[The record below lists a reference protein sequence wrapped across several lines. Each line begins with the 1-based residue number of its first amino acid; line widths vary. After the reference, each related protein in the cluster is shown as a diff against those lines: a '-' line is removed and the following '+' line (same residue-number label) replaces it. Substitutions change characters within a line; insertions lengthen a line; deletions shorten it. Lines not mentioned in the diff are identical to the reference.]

1 MYLLPGRGTWHCRYE
16 DPEETPVPLQST
28 TLADICLAVF
38 AAHESICEVLD
49 PRPNSYLAL
58 PEEGA
63 LPTTSPTIVRDRRPK
78 SSCAA
83 GTRTTSQE
91 PL

>member
-38 AAHESICEVLD
+38 AVHESSLCAPYGPLPWTPISLS
-49 PRPNSYLAL
+49 PPLKPGTSPAALAL
-58 PEEGA
+58 DDC
-63 LPTTSPTIVRDRRPK
+63 SPSV
-78 SSCAA
+78 
-83 GTRTTSQE
+83 
-91 PL
+91 